1 MKRIRW
7 MIYKELIQI
16 RRDPRL
22 FGILLIAPVIQLVIL
37 GFAATTDVKEVNVA
51 VRDYDRTSQSRE
63 YVRALSSSGY
73 LKTMPL
79 TGPPGDDDDQLVSGK
94 AGLILTIPAGFGQN
108 LVSRQP
114 ASVQV
119 LVDGSDSNFAVQGLS
134 YLQRATRL
142 HTEGLIKIVQS
153 DLIRLRG
160 LKLPAITA
168 QTRIWYNPD
177 LKSSN
182 YMLPAIMG
190 MLLLVAT
197 MIVTSMALVKE
208 REQGTM
214 EQLIIT
220 PISPMQIIAGKLLP
234 FVLIGFGEVTLVLAA
249 VVFVFGVPLR
259 GSLLLLYLL
268 SGLFL
273 FSTLGM
279 GLLVSTLVRT
289 QQQAMMVA
297 GFGVM
302 LPFALLSGFIFPIEN
317 MPDVIQPLTYL
328 IPFRYFL
335 TIVRGIF
342 LKGTGLHELWQT
354 ALALLTCGIV
364 ILSLAVLRFHKRMD

>member
-1 MKRIRW
+1 
-7 MIYKELIQI
+7 MIFKELIQI
-16 RRDPRL
+16 RRDRRL

-51 VRDYDRTSQSRE
+51 VRDYDHTSQSRE

-79 TGPPGDDDDQLVSGK
+79 TGLPGNDDDQLVSGK
-94 AGLILTIPAGFGQN
+94 AGLILTIPAGFGQK

-134 YLQRATRL
+134 YLQRATQL
-142 HTEGLIKIVQS
+142 HTEGLIRIVQS

-177 LKSSN
+177 LKSSH

-220 PISPMQIIAGKLLP
+220 PISPMQIIAGKLIP

-259 GSLLLLYLL
+259 GSLLLLYVL

-302 LPFALLSGFIFPIEN
+302 LPFALLSGFIFPIDN
-317 MPDVIQPLTYL
+317 MPDVIRPVTYL
-328 IPFRYFL
+328 IPFRYYL

>member
-1 MKRIRW
+1 
-7 MIYKELIQI
+7 
-16 RRDPRL
+16 
-22 FGILLIAPVIQLVIL
+22 
-37 GFAATTDVKEVNVA
+37 
-51 VRDYDRTSQSRE
+51 
-63 YVRALSSSGY
+63 
-73 LKTMPL
+73 
-79 TGPPGDDDDQLVSGK
+79 
-94 AGLILTIPAGFGQN
+94 
-108 LVSRQP
+108 
-114 ASVQV
+114 VQV

-142 HTEGLIKIVQS
+142 HSEGLIRVVQS
-153 DLIRLRG
+153 DLVRLRG
-160 LKLPAITA
+160 LKLPAVTA

-197 MIVTSMALVKE
+197 MIVTSMSLVKE

-220 PISPMQIIAGKLLP
+220 PIRPMQIIAGKLLP
-234 FVLIGFGEVTLVLAA
+234 FVMIGFIEITLVLIA
-249 VVFVFGVPLR
+249 VIFVFGVPLR
-259 GSLLLLYLL
+259 GNLLLLYVL

-279 GLLVSTLVRT
+279 GLLVSTLVKT

-317 MPDVIQPLTYL
+317 MPDVIRPLTYL
-328 IPFRYFL
+328 IPFRYYL
-335 TIVRGIF
+335 TLVRSIF
-342 LKGTGLHELWQT
+342 LKGTGLHELWAT
-354 ALALLTCGIV
+354 ALALLACGIV
-364 ILSLAVLRFHKRMD
+364 ILSLAILRFRKRLD

>member
-1 MKRIRW
+1 

-79 TGPPGDDDDQLVSGK
+79 TGLPGDDDDQLVSGK
-94 AGLILTIPAGFGQN
+94 AGLILVIPAGFGQN

-119 LVDGSDSNFAVQGLS
+119 LVDGSDSNFAVQGLG

-142 HTEGLIKIVQS
+142 HTEGLIRIVQA

-214 EQLIIT
+214 NSSSSRLSA
-220 PISPMQIIAGKLLP
+220 PCRSSPANCCP
-234 FVLIGFGEVTLVLAA
+234 SF
-249 VVFVFGVPLR
+249 
-259 GSLLLLYLL
+259 
-268 SGLFL
+268 
-273 FSTLGM
+273 
-279 GLLVSTLVRT
+279 
-289 QQQAMMVA
+289 
-297 GFGVM
+297 
-302 LPFALLSGFIFPIEN
+302 
-317 MPDVIQPLTYL
+317 
-328 IPFRYFL
+328 
-335 TIVRGIF
+335 
-342 LKGTGLHELWQT
+342 
-354 ALALLTCGIV
+354 
-364 ILSLAVLRFHKRMD
+364 